1 MKISAGE
8 SIATSISTSVWIS
21 LGCRHSKQMSQS
33 DHLWSLSSSHSGR
46 EQRSAAC
53 FEGTTLMSDAVIT
66 TFRVTR
72 RFGGVRAV
80 EGLSLSVPRKSVYAF
95 LGPNGA
101 GKTTTIRMLL
111 GLTRPDSGEVRIF
124 SELMNRANRL
134 ALLRRIGSMVEGPSL
149 YPHLTAYEN
158 LQVTQRLISLGPSEI
173 DRVLQITWLEKDAH
187 RLVKTY
193 SQGMRQR
200 LGLALALLA
209 KPDLLILDEP
219 TNGLDP
225 AGMIEMR
232 ELIRRLPDEYGV
244 TVFLSSHLLG
254 EVEQIATH
262 LGIIGR
268 GQLLFEGTLE
278 AFQQRSGNRVAIETD
293 SPAAA
298 VEILHQGGWHPLC
311 LADSVLRVEFP
322 DRESVAS
329 AVAMLVSKG
338 AKIYQI
344 RTEQPSLENLFL
356 DLTKQSRFGSH
367 TQEELPYE

>member
-1 MKISAGE
+1 MT
-8 SIATSISTSVWIS
+8 IASFERTAMRDAAIAVSS
-21 LGCRHSKQMSQS
+21 L
-33 DHLWSLSSSHSGR
+33 
-46 EQRSAAC
+46 
-53 FEGTTLMSDAVIT
+53 
-66 TFRVTR
+66 TR
-72 RFGGVRAV
+72 RFGEIRAV
-80 EGLSLSVPRKSVYAF
+80 HNLSLSVPQKCIYAF

-111 GLTRPDSGEVRIF
+111 GLTRPDSGDIRIF
-124 SELMNRANRL
+124 GEVMSSSTRL
-134 ALLRRIGSMVEGPSL
+134 NLLRRIGNMVEGPSL
-149 YPHLTAYEN
+149 YPHLTGYEN
-158 LQVTQRLISLGPSEI
+158 LQVTQKLISLKLSEI
-173 DRVLQITWLEKDAH
+173 DRVLHITRLENDAH

-232 ELIRRLPDEYGV
+232 ELIRGLPDECGV

-262 LGIIGR
+262 VGIIGR

-293 SPAAA
+293 NPADA
-298 VEILHQGGWHPLC
+298 VEVLHQGGWNPMNLG
-311 LADSVLRVEFP
+311 DSRLKVEFP
-322 DRESVAS
+322 NRESVAN
-329 AVAMLVSKG
+329 AVAMLVSSG
-338 AKIYQI
+338 VKIYQI
-344 RTEQPSLENLFL
+344 QTDQPSLENLFL
-356 DLTKQSRFGSH
+356 DLTEESRFGSH
-367 TQEELPYE
+367 TQEEVPHE

>member
-1 MKISAGE
+1 M
-8 SIATSISTSVWIS
+8 
-21 LGCRHSKQMSQS
+21 R
-33 DHLWSLSSSHSGR
+33 
-46 EQRSAAC
+46 
-53 FEGTTLMSDAVIT
+53 FEGTKIMSDAVIT
-66 TFRVTR
+66 TFHVTR
-72 RFGGVRAV
+72 RFGDIRAV

-124 SELMNRANRL
+124 GELMNRTNRL

-158 LQVTQRLISLGPSEI
+158 LQVTQRLISLSPSEI
-173 DRVLQITWLEKDAH
+173 DRVLQITSLERDAR

-262 LGIIGR
+262 IGIIGR

-293 SPAAA
+293 RLAAA
-298 VEILHQGGWHPLC
+298 VEILRQGGWHAVSLG
-311 LADSVLRVEFP
+311 DSVLRIEFP
-322 DRESVAS
+322 NYESVAS
-329 AVAMLVSKG
+329 AVAMLVASG
-338 AKIYQI
+338 AKIYQV
-344 RTEQPSLENLFL
+344 RREQPSLENLFL
-356 DLTKQSRFGSH
+356 DLTKESSLGSH
-367 TQEELPYE
+367 TQEEVPYE